1 MRRRLLALISRMYR
15 RWLSSGSQISSLGDG
30 SMTSSEGDYA
40 EGSGQDPDCCS
51 QRDDGHGL
59 MRVWERSQRAAAP
72 ESLQNGR
79 DEGLAKW
86 EEYKRQAC
94 AGVDMLPRAGLPSHP
109 LIVDSCSCNRQC
121 VVYLQSR
128 EYSTLLCSY
137 LSRQKARGCMQAWR
151 FAGCRLLVMLECV
164 LCYI

>member
-1 MRRRLLALISRMYR
+1 
-15 RWLSSGSQISSLGDG
+15 
-30 SMTSSEGDYA
+30 MTSSEGDYA

-72 ESLQNGR
+72 DSLQNGR

-94 AGVDMLPRAGLPSHP
+94 AGADMLPRDGRPSH
-109 LIVDSCSCNRQC
+109 
-121 VVYLQSR
+121 
-128 EYSTLLCSY
+128 TLMFL
-137 LSRQKARGCMQAWR
+137 
-151 FAGCRLLVMLECV
+151 
-164 LCYI
+164 